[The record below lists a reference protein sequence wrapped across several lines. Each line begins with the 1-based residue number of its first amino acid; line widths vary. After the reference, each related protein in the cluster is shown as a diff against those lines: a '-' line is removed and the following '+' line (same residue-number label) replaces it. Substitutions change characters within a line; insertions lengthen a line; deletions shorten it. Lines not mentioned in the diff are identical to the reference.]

1 MNLFSGPE
9 GVRYTEVLTVYS
21 IIYTYR
27 GVCSI
32 ARDREL
38 KTDIHVRHHES
49 LAVDAVSF
57 GTWEM
62 TSSVIYPFQ
71 VWQRDLESRA
81 V

>member
-1 MNLFSGPE
+1 MYPAELAFFTL
-9 GVRYTEVLTVYS
+9 YT
-21 IIYTYR
+21 IISMPIG

-49 LAVDAVSF
+49 LAVDAGSF

-81 V
+81 VSNFSL